1 MWALDDQVSE
11 TGLSDGLG
19 HLIETTQHAYCAVT

>member
-11 TGLSDGLG
+11 TGLSEAVR
-19 HLIETTQHAYCAVT
+19 HLIATAQHAECAAT